1 MQPPV
6 LASANRSWAEG
17 APQRAEGGAL
27 SIAASWLAAKK
38 DEDPMG
44 RVVRSALAPAE

>member
-27 SIAASWLAAKK
+27 STAASWLAANK
-38 DEDPMG
+38 EDPMG